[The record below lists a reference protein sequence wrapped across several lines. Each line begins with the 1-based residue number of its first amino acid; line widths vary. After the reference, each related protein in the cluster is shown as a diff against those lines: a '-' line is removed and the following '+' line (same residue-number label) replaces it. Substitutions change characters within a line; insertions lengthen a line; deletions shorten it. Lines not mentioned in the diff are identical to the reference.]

1 MSKLIDKV
9 SVPSTKTELDLFQV
23 PPTQVAVQQ
32 SRWKEVH
39 LQNPCTNEG
48 PYTFHISP
56 DPQMMHLA
64 KNYLFMQFRIRRG
77 DNTALVAPGVEGVVP
92 ANIDSVGPINLLGKT
107 FFRQIKLFL
116 NGTEVFDSG
125 TNYAYRSFLE
135 TELNYGTDAKASQLK
150 AALYDKDKP
159 YDHLDDA
166 NNTGWQNRRNVFR
179 NGGWVQLM
187 APIHC
192 DLFMQDRYLVNNVD
206 VRLVLYRN
214 TDPFCLMTF
223 ANADRNYK
231 IEVNAMRWY
240 VKGVDVIKSVGLSLE
255 KTMRQY
261 TAKYPVRRV
270 EIKNVHAS
278 AGRRETPEN
287 AIFNGQVPRRLI
299 IGCVAAGAYHGTYGT
314 SPFNFQNYNVSE
326 ISVTAAGET
335 YPSKPLSLDFANNAY
350 IRGFLQLFEGL
361 GVGCE
366 DKGNGIDLQSFA
378 SGCCLYPFDLSPDED
393 DGSHWD
399 LVRDGATSVDIK
411 FAEALPEGGVEVI
424 VYAEFDNLITLDYN
438 RNPYTDYKA

>member
-1 MSKLIDKV
+1 MSKLIDRV

-23 PPTQVAVQQ
+23 PPTQVAVEQ

-56 DPQMMHLA
+56 DPQMIHLA
-64 KNYLFMQFRIRRG
+64 KNYLFMQFRVVRG
-77 DNTALVAPGVEGVVP
+77 NNAALVVPVPVPVVGE
-92 ANIDSVGPINLLGKT
+92 ADRVGPINLLAKT
-107 FFRQIKLFL
+107 FFRQIKLYL

-125 TNYAYRSFLE
+125 TNYAYRAFLE

-150 AALYDKDKP
+150 AALYYKDEP
-159 YDHLDDA
+159 HDHLNDD
-166 NNTGWQNRRNVFR
+166 NNIGWRKRRDVFQ

-206 VRLVLYRN
+206 LRLVLYRN
-214 TDPFCLMTF
+214 TDPFCLTTF
-223 ANADRNYK
+223 VNADRDYK

-240 VKGVDVIKSVGLSLE
+240 VKGVEVIRSVGLSLE
-255 KTMRQY
+255 KTMRQF

-299 IGCVAAGAYHGTYGT
+299 IGCVAAAAYHGTYGT
-314 SPFNFQNYNVSE
+314 SPFNFQNFNINE
-326 ISVTAAGET
+326 ISVTAAGDT
-335 YPSKPLSLDFANNAY
+335 YPTKPLSLDFAHDLYA
-350 IRGFLQLFEGL
+350 RGFLQLFEGL
-361 GVGCE
+361 GIGCE
-366 DKGNGIDLQSFA
+366 DKGNGIDMLSFK
-378 SGCCLYPFDLSPDED
+378 SGCCLFPFDLSPDED

-411 FAEALPEGGVEVI
+411 FADALPAGGVEVI
-424 VYAEFDNLITLDYN
+424 VYAEFDNLISLDYN